1 MADTLSAF
9 YGRQVF
15 GSEIQSP
22 ATIATQQAQVRR
34 VLGGGAAGT
43 FVDIGCGGGAG
54 TALLADAARAH
65 TVVGVD
71 LSEPALR
78 RGAGEGRYRPVRSSG
93 TALAL
98 RDGAA
103 DAVALDDVIE
113 HLVDPD
119 ALLAEIRRVLR
130 PGGVLFLST
139 PNLAAWFNRA
149 ALLTGTQPAFSEV
162 SLHGIYGRPGSVV
175 VGHLRLFTLK
185 ALRGLLAANGFTVI
199 DEAGAGYHELHGR
212 PVGRVDHLLARRPSL
227 AAILVVAARRQ
238 GT

>member
-1 MADTLSAF
+1 VAPDALTDF

-22 ATIATQQAQVRR
+22 ATITAQRLQIRR
-34 VLGGGAAGT
+34 VLGDGT
-43 FVDIGCGGGAG
+43 GRTLVDIGCGGGAG
-54 TALLADAARAH
+54 TTLLAAAAGAT

-71 LSEPALR
+71 LSEPALE
-78 RGAGEGRYRPVRSSG
+78 RGRSSG
-93 TALAL
+93 RYCPMRASGTSLAL
-98 RDGAA
+98 RDGGA
-103 DAVALDDVIE
+103 DAVVLDDVIE

-119 ALLAEIRRVLR
+119 ALLVEIRRVLR

-149 ALLTGTQPAFSEV
+149 ALLAGTQPAFSEV

-185 ALRGLLAANGFTVI
+185 ALRGLLDANGFDMVHET
-199 DEAGAGYHELHGR
+199 GAGYHELHGR
-212 PVGRVDHLLARRPSL
+212 AIGRVDSLLARRPSL
-227 AAILVVAARRQ
+227 AAILIVAARKRA
-238 GT
+238 